1 MNTASLRTYLYKGL
15 IVGLVPVLTIVN
27 FQSISVAAPIKAV
40 PKIPTKT
47 LTTSASVADPAN
59 VNPAKTPAK
68 TSITKISI
76 VAPAK
81 TSAKKLAPKV
91 SIAAPAKVNK
101 PKTPA
106 KAPGIRVSAPENSF
120 ADSYTLGPG
129 DRLRVDIFNV
139 PEYSGE
145 FYVLGDGAINLPV
158 VGAIPVQ
165 GMTVQKAS
173 ALLTAYFSRYVK
185 RPIVTISVLDPRPV
199 QFAIAGE
206 VTRAG
211 SYTVPFAGTGRKFP
225 TVSQAIQLAGGTTQT
240 ANLRQVQVRRA
251 ATGKIVTANLF
262 DVLQRGNTAQDITLR
277 DGDTIY
283 IARSEGVSASDR
295 LRLAGSNLA
304 NQDATVKVAILGEVG
319 KPGTYTLKG
328 DSGGGAGRVT
338 PPTLTEAIKIAGG
351 STASADLSRIKVRRN
366 TRTGAG
372 QTVAIN
378 LMSLLQS
385 GDFGQ
390 DIILQDGDTI
400 LLPTAS
406 GIDRVNSNLV
416 AASNLGPQAI
426 SPPKV
431 VVVGEVNRPGTYTVQ
446 GTGNTTNNNT
456 QLTGTVA
463 LPTITNAIQAASGI
477 KPTADIR
484 RIQLIRTTRTGEQRI
499 ALNLFKL
506 LQQGDTSQDIILQ
519 EGDRIFIPVAQN
531 ASSQDVDL
539 VASSTLSP
547 ATIKINVIGE
557 AAGAAGGS
565 REVPANT
572 TLNQAILLAGGFN
585 NVRANKNEV
594 DFIRLNPNGTVT
606 KRLIQLNFARGIE
619 PENNPRLQNND
630 TIIIGRNNL
639 TRIGDG
645 FSTILSPFGNL
656 LNLFNR

>member
-1 MNTASLRTYLYKGL
+1 MNTANLQTYIYKGL

-27 FQSISVAAPIKAV
+27 LQSAILAAPAKTVKPKAPTAKV
-40 PKIPTKT
+40 SVTPKKT
-47 LTTSASVADPAN
+47 AK
-59 VNPAKTPAK
+59 AKTPAK
-68 TSITKISI
+68 
-76 VAPAK
+76 
-81 TSAKKLAPKV
+81 
-91 SIAAPAKVNK
+91 
-101 PKTPA
+101 PA
-106 KAPGIRVSAPENSF
+106 KARVFAQNNNSSF

-158 VGAIPVQ
+158 VGAIQIQ
-165 GMTVQKAS
+165 GLTVQKAS
-173 ALLTAYFSRYVK
+173 GLLTSYFSRYVK
-185 RPIVTISVLDPRPV
+185 RPIVTISVLAPRPV

-206 VTRAG
+206 VTRSG
-211 SYTVPFAGTGRKFP
+211 SYTVPFSGDNRKFP
-225 TVSQAIQLAGGTTQT
+225 TISQAIQLAGGTTQT

-251 ATGKIVTANLF
+251 ATGRVTTVNIF
-262 DVLQRGNTAQDITLR
+262 DVLQRGNTSQDITLR

-283 IARSEGVSASDR
+283 IARSEGVNTADR

-319 KPGTYTLKG
+319 KPGTYTLRG
-328 DSGGGAGRVT
+328 ESGAAATGGVGRVT

-351 STASADLSRIKVRRN
+351 STASADLSQIKVRRN
-366 TRTGAG
+366 TRTGSG
-372 QTVAIN
+372 QTVPIN
-378 LMSLLQS
+378 LLNLLKA

-406 GIDRVNSNLV
+406 EINSANSTLV

-431 VVVGEVNRPGTYTVQ
+431 VVVGEVNRPGTYTV
-446 GTGNTTNNNT
+446 TGAANTTNNNT

-463 LPTITNAIQAASGI
+463 LPTITNAIQAAAGI

-484 RIQLIRTTRTGEQRI
+484 QIQLIRTNRSGEQRI
-499 ALNLFKL
+499 SLNLFKL
-506 LQQGDTSQDIILQ
+506 IQAGDTSQDIILQ
-519 EGDRIFIPVAQN
+519 EGDRILIPVAQN
-531 ASSQDVDL
+531 PTAQDVEL
-539 VASSTLSP
+539 VASSTFSP
-547 ATIKINVIGE
+547 ASIKINVIGE
-557 AAGAAGGS
+557 AAVGAAGAS
-565 REVPANT
+565 REVPSNT

-606 KRLIQLNFARGIE
+606 KRLIKLNFARGID

-630 TIIIGRNNL
+630 TIVIGRNNL

-645 FSTILSPFGNL
+645 FSTILTPFNGL
-656 LNLFNR
+656 LNIFRF

>member
-1 MNTASLRTYLYKGL
+1 MNNTSLRTYVYKSL
-15 IVGLVPVLTIVN
+15 IIGLVPVLALVN
-27 FQSISVAAPIKAV
+27 LQSDSLAAPAKV
-40 PKIPTKT
+40 KPKVSAAPTKT
-47 LTTSASVADPAN
+47 GK
-59 VNPAKTPAK
+59 AKTPAK
-68 TSITKISI
+68 QKVRT
-76 VAPAK
+76 VAQ
-81 TSAKKLAPKV
+81 S
-91 SIAAPAKVNK
+91 
-101 PKTPA
+101 
-106 KAPGIRVSAPENSF
+106 SF

-158 VGAIPVQ
+158 VGAIPIQ
-165 GMTVQKAS
+165 GLTVQRAS
-173 ALLTAYFSRYVK
+173 SLLTSYFSRYVK
-185 RPIVTISVLDPRPV
+185 RPIVTISVLAPRPV

-206 VTRAG
+206 VTRSG
-211 SYTVPFAGTGRKFP
+211 SYTVPFTGDNRKFP
-225 TVSQAIQLAGGTTQT
+225 TISQAIQLAGGTTQT

-251 ATGKIVTANLF
+251 ATGRVITVNIF

-283 IARSEGVSASDR
+283 IARSEGVNAADR

-328 DSGGGAGRVT
+328 DSGGGSAGTVGRVT

-351 STASADLSRIKVRRN
+351 STASADLSRIRVRRN
-366 TRTGAG
+366 TRTGTG
-372 QTVAIN
+372 QVLPIN
-378 LMSLLQS
+378 LLNLLRA

-400 LLPTAS
+400 LLPTATE
-406 GIDRVNSNLV
+406 INSANSTLV

-426 SPPKV
+426 SPPKI
-431 VVVGEVNRPGTYTVQ
+431 VVVGEVNRPGTYTVT
-446 GTGNTTNNNT
+446 GAGNTTNNNT

-463 LPTITNAIQAASGI
+463 LPTVTNAIQAAAGI

-484 RIQLIRTTRTGEQRI
+484 QIQLIRTTRSGEQKI
-499 ALNLFKL
+499 SLNLFKL
-506 LQQGDTSQDIILQ
+506 IQQGDTSQDIILQ
-519 EGDRIFIPVAQN
+519 EGDRIFIPPAQN
-531 ASSQDVDL
+531 PNAQDVDV

-547 ATIKINVIGE
+547 VSIRVNVIGE
-557 AAGAAGGS
+557 SVGGAAGGG
-565 REVPANT
+565 REVPSNT

-606 KRLIQLNFARGIE
+606 KRLIRLNFAKGID
-619 PENNPRLQNND
+619 PETNPRLQNND
-630 TIIIGRNNL
+630 TIVIGRNNL

-645 FSTILSPFGNL
+645 FSTILSPFNGL
-656 LNLFNR
+656 LNLIRF